1 MATSWVHTHRNQ
13 QTPPT
18 CGHRSRSVSV
28 ERRTGLPPR
37 PSVPHSRSSSVDS
50 KSSSRRS
57 SVDSADSRGS
67 IRNMLR
73 NSQSKGRK
81 PGSRNSLKGL
91 EHLAKFLFTKWLSLF
106 SDHTVR
112 VMSERHVI
120 KWVQRMQRMCVCGFN
135 TPCLQMVASTP
146 KTSGSTVKL
155 SGLCSSV
162 FVCVLTRG
170 KCGKLS

>member
-1 MATSWVHTHRNQ
+1 MYTTTYSNGQWHVKQSLPYLGSYFLLSTIRSDLLSWQRLNI
-13 QTPPT
+13 
-18 CGHRSRSVSV
+18 S
-28 ERRTGLPPR
+28 GLSLR
-37 PSVPHSRSSSVDS
+37 
-50 KSSSRRS
+50 K
-57 SVDSADSRGS
+57 
-67 IRNMLR
+67 MLR